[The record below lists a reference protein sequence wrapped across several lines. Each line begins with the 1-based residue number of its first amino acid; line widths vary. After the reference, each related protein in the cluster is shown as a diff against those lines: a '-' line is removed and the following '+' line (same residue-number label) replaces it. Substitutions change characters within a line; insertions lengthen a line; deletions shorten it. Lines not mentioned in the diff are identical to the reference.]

1 MEFEILYE
9 EANLIEGNSKGYWKY
24 KTKAVATNKA
34 LRELM
39 NAFYKWA
46 VKEKHG
52 VLPLQITFLDWV

>member
-1 MEFEILYE
+1 MEVEILYE
-9 EANLIEGNSKGYWKY
+9 ESNIGKEDTKGFWKY
-24 KTKAVATNKA
+24 KTKSVATNKA

>member
-1 MEFEILYE
+1 MEFEILYS
-9 EANLIEGNSKGYWKY
+9 EAQIGKEDTKAFWKY

-39 NAFYKWA
+39 TAFYKWA